1 MIFVKSKIIF
11 VFLILGMIAI
21 LPVFAESLISV
32 KTNSNSYKEGDTVVI
47 SGKVTT
53 IIVGTPITLQIFNQ
67 GNLVD
72 VAQFNVAEDGSYSYT
87 IIAEGPY
94 WSKSGEYTVKALFG
108 EGNDAET
115 QFNFSPKSDV
125 IATNIFEVDAGSY
138 GTFDVNYSING
149 GVVKNM
155 LIDKDIFALIVI
167 IESENDGTITLEMP
181 REAFDAKKQD
191 QTDDTFI
198 IIIDGIEVP
207 YQETVTNT
215 DSRIITINFEEGDSD
230 IEIIGTTIIP
240 EFGIIAV
247 MILAVGII
255 TSIMITKNRF
265 QIYI

>member
-1 MIFVKSKIIF
+1 MKSKIIF
-11 VFLILGMIAI
+11 VFLILGMITI
-21 LPVFAESLISV
+21 LPVFAEPLISV
-32 KTNSNSYKEGDTVVI
+32 KTNSNSYKEGDTIVI
-47 SGKVTT
+47 SGT
-53 IIVGTPITLQIFNQ
+53 IEPIIKDTPVLLQIFNEE
-67 GNLVD
+67 NNV
-72 VAQFNVAEDGSYSYT
+72 VEIAQITVAEDGSYSHT
-87 IIAEGPY
+87 VIAEKKL
-94 WSKSGEYTVKALFG
+94 WSKSGEYTVKAAYG
-108 EGNDAET
+108 TGSIAET

-207 YQETVTNT
+207 YQETVTNA

-240 EFGIIAV
+240 EFGTIAV

-255 TSIMITKNRF
+255 TSIMVTKNRF
-265 QIYI
+265 QIHI

>member
-1 MIFVKSKIIF
+1 MNFVKTKIIF
-11 VFLILGMIAI
+11 ALLILGMIST
-21 LPVFAESLISV
+21 LPAFAESLITI

-53 IIVGTPITLQIFNQ
+53 IIIGTPITMQIFSQ

-94 WSKSGEYTVKALFG
+94 WTKSGEYVVRASFG
-108 EGNDAET
+108 EGNVAET
-115 QFNFSPKSDV
+115 QFSFSPKSEVVD
-125 IATNIFEVDAGSY
+125 TDIFEVDAGSH
-138 GTFDVNYSING
+138 GTFDVNYSISG

-155 LIDKDIFALIVI
+155 LVDKDILALIVI
-167 IESENDGTITLEMP
+167 IETDDDGSITLEMP
-181 REAFDAKKQD
+181 RSAFDAKKQD

-240 EFGIIAV
+240 EFGTIAV

-255 TSIMITKNRF
+255 TTIIITRNRF
-265 QIYI
+265 QIHI

>member
-1 MIFVKSKIIF
+1 MAESLICELLSK
-11 VFLILGMIAI
+11 LILLAR
-21 LPVFAESLISV
+21 LLQLKSLISV

-94 WSKSGEYTVKALFG
+94 WSKSGEYTVRASFG
-108 EGNDAET
+108 EGNVAET

-149 GVVKNM
+149 GVVKNI

-240 EFGIIAV
+240 EFGTIAV

-255 TSIMITKNRF
+255 TSIMVTKNRF
-265 QIYI
+265 QIHI